1 MVTDDVNLLDLRG
14 DAFLEHQFKVNTVTR
29 QWGDNGFYARAVF
42 TDAVIE
48 IFQPFLN
55 VRQGSTIQRFADTD
69 ARGLKVLLEHVVFHR
84 LVAGESD
91 AGNSWTLFYLHQQ
104 RITIAQN
111 ANVLEVASGK
121 QGANGITN
129 VFIINR
135 VAWAHW
141 HTEEGRTNGDTL
153 KAFEM
158 NIFHYE
164 PVSTVYGRAAKQ
176 QRRYEQLFHRHR
188 YYAFFLTLSYNRE
201 KSLKSASPINS
212 TSKIEPMR

>member
-1 MVTDDVNLLDLRG
+1 MVTHDVDLLDLRRNT
-14 DAFLEHQFKVNTVTR
+14 FLEDQFQVNTVTWQR
-29 QWGDNGFYARAVF
+29 CNNRFNARAVF

-48 IFQPFLN
+48 IFQTFFN
-55 VRQGSTIQRFADTD
+55 VCKGCAVQRFPHTNT
-69 ARGLKVLLEHVVFHR
+69 RCLKVLLEHVIFHR

-91 AGNSWTLFYLHQQ
+91 AGNRWTFFYLNHQ
-104 RITIAQN
+104 RITIAQD
-111 ANVLEVASGK
+111 ADILKVASGK
-121 QGANGITN
+121 QSTDGVTDI
-129 VFIINR
+129 FIINR
-135 VAWAHW
+135 IAGAHR

-188 YYAFFLTLSYNRE
+188 YYAFFLTN
-201 KSLKSASPINS
+201 SLTTERNH
-212 TSKIEPMR
+212 